1 MRNCILSISLPRV
14 CPLVWQ
20 SCSLSHC
27 HQGSSRQRE
36 EEGEEVEG
44 EEEEEEKEEEE
55 EEEEEGG
62 RCMELKW
69 ILMLGRPML
78 KRVIK
83 GAI

>member
-1 MRNCILSISLPRV
+1 M

-27 HQGSSRQRE
+27 HQGSSSQRE

-44 EEEEEEKEEEE
+44 GEEGEGEG
-55 EEEEEGG
+55 EEEGG
-62 RCMELKW
+62 HCMELKW